1 MNSLLFKTYRMSNK
15 GLVKL
20 WYSVQWNT
28 VQVIKNEE
36 LCKKDMKPCPRY
48 IKEKTRCRIVLSML
62 LFVIE
67 RKRNKLCKYLL
78 VYAQNILIRTQE
90 TENCQREKLGDSR
103 AEMDRRNITVY
114 DFCTFSIMN
123 PRNMLPVKNK

>member
-1 MNSLLFKTYRMSNK
+1 M
-15 GLVKL
+15 
-20 WYSVQWNT
+20 
-28 VQVIKNEE
+28 QVFA
-36 LCKKDMKPCPRY
+36 Y
-48 IKEKTRCRIVLSML
+48 I
-62 LFVIE
+62 
-67 RKRNKLCKYLL
+67 
-78 VYAQNILIRTQE
+78 YAQNILIRTQE